1 MRKRSSFESVSF
13 AELMARGLVADIE
26 GSLAIGVPS
35 GEVMLSAAPQPT
47 ALVVDDEAAIADT
60 LAAILSLNGFSAKS
74 AYNAEAAL
82 KMSLA
87 RPPDVL
93 ITDVVMPG
101 MNGVEL
107 ATAVQE
113 RWPNCRILLI
123 SGNAAYGDL
132 LPADRNSLDFAFLAK
147 PLHPEDLLKKLA
159 EWGFSRLITTP

>member
-1 MRKRSSFESVSF
+1 
-13 AELMARGLVADIE
+13 MARGLVEGIE
-26 GSLAIGVPS
+26 GNLVTAVPS
-35 GEVMLSAAPQPT
+35 GGAILSAAPQPT

-60 LAAILSLNGFSAKS
+60 LAAILGLNGFSAQS
-74 AYNAEAAL
+74 AYSAEAAL

-107 ATAVQE
+107 AAAAQG

-132 LPADRNSLDFAFLAK
+132 LPADRNSLDFVFLTK

-159 EWGFSRLITTP
+159 EWGFSRPITTP